1 MSTILVVD
9 DSEVDRRLVSGMLAK
24 EERYTIQLANDG
36 EEAVSFLERSFPDLV
51 LTDLFMPGMDGMEL
65 LQVIRREYP
74 LIPVMLMT
82 SRGNEEIAVQ
92 ALQSGAAS
100 YVPKNLLRRYLLE
113 TVRHLLAQAGVRR
126 SRARLLGSMMA
137 NDFVF
142 SIENDTELI
151 PIVVGYLQESMS
163 HVGIGDESER
173 LCMSV
178 ALEEA
183 LTNAVHHGN
192 LEVSSELRQ
201 GDDSRYHELIRQRSK
216 EEPYRGRR
224 VQIKVR
230 MNDRDAVFVIRD
242 EGPGFDVAGRPDPT
256 EPENLEQAGGRGIL
270 LMRTFMDEVL
280 FNERGNEVTLVKRN
294 TTKQSADQRVSKTDV
309 VTMS

>member
-1 MSTILVVD
+1 
-9 DSEVDRRLVSGMLAK
+9 
-24 EERYTIQLANDG
+24 
-36 EEAVSFLERSFPDLV
+36 
-51 LTDLFMPGMDGMEL
+51 
-65 LQVIRREYP
+65 
-74 LIPVMLMT
+74 
-82 SRGNEEIAVQ
+82 
-92 ALQSGAAS
+92 
-100 YVPKNLLRRYLLE
+100 
-113 TVRHLLAQAGVRR
+113 
-126 SRARLLGSMMA
+126 
-137 NDFVF
+137 
-142 SIENDTELI
+142 
-151 PIVVGYLQESMS
+151 
-163 HVGIGDESER
+163 
-173 LCMSV
+173 MSV

-201 GDDSRYHELIRQRSK
+201 DDDSRYYELIRQRSK

-230 MNDRDAVFVIRD
+230 MSDRDAVFVIRD

-270 LMRTFMDEVL
+270 LMTTFMDEVL

>member
-9 DSEVDRRLVSGMLAK
+9 DSEVDRRLVAGMLAK
-24 EERYTIQLANDG
+24 EESYTIQLANNG

-74 LIPVMLMT
+74 LIPVILMT

-151 PIVVGYLQESMS
+151 SIVVGYLQESMS

-173 LCMSV
+173 LRMSV

-183 LTNAVHHGN
+183 LTNAVNHGN

-201 GDDSRYHELIRQRSK
+201 DDDSRYYELIRQRSK

-224 VQIKVR
+224 VHIKTR
-230 MNDRDAVFVIRD
+230 MSDRDAVFAIRD
-242 EGPGFDVAGRPDPT
+242 EGPGFDVAALLDPT
-256 EPENLEQAGGRGIL
+256 DPENLERASGRGIM
-270 LMRTFMDEVL
+270 LMRTFMDQVL

-294 TTKQSADQRVSKTDV
+294 TAKQSADQRASKTDV
-309 VTMS
+309 ATMS